1 MLNVIPNGL
10 KLKKS
15 PQIGRKSEEFSRK
28 WKQIIQNAETDL
40 TRTLLEEYRIAEKSL
55 QLDFWNTMITY
66 LSQDKDLQSIIS
78 TLGEIRKNIVSV
90 SETTKGT
97 RVRKM
102 NRLAEGK
109 YEEDLEIALKKEFNF
124 QSDLDLLMDA
134 FDEKLESRTIDLEE
148 INRVL
153 TAGERETISNETPR
167 NAIPVRTAGEASN
180 IEYPVWNI
188 EEQLPRDAGSSDIA
202 NCNISND
209 EILENQSIYLEEI
222 NRVLNAGE
230 RETISNELPW
240 NAVPV
245 QTVGESSNTGYT
257 RPNIEEQWTTDAETP
272 DVANSNIPNDRIS
285 GRFVNDKVINL
296 SNKALSDSEISVL
309 SKGLKF
315 VVTPKEL
322 DQSQIKIDL
331 ENFGRRLRLK
341 WHFRE
346 SEEFSE
352 YPAFRPKSKFNPRNK
367 DIAIEVYLSKLEEEI
382 MNISANGSNFS
393 NISREERAALNELKS
408 DRSIVIKEADK
419 GSGVVVWDREDYVKE
434 ANSQLGDRT
443 VYEKLD
449 GDPSERLQGI
459 ISDALE
465 TIKDRGDID
474 DSTLDYLMI
483 SNPGLGRFY
492 LLPKMHKRLNGVPGR
507 PVISNCGYFTENI
520 SEFLDYHLQPLAKTV
535 TSYIKDTNHFLKKLS
550 ELGEIPEDAILCT
563 VDVVGLYPNIPHGE
577 GLEALRGALEH
588 REDKTVSTE
597 SLTELARV
605 VLKNNCFEFNG
616 EFYQQRQGTAIGTK
630 FAPSYA
636 ILFMAALEQKLLSD
650 AKYKPWIW
658 WRYIDDIF
666 LIWRHGEDRLREF
679 IDALNQAHHS
689 IKFTAEW
696 SKETVSFLD
705 VRVVKEG
712 KEIITDLFTKPTDT
726 HQLLHH
732 SSCHPG
738 HTKRGIPYSQAL
750 RIRRICSEDQF
761 FDKRVGEL
769 RGWLFNRG
777 YKEGEVDQQIDKVR
791 SLDRLELLDRQSK
804 DQGDGRIP
812 LVLTYHPALNR
823 VYDILRDI
831 SNILLAGPEHKKLF
845 QNKIFLSFRRA
856 KNLKDKLVRAKLP
869 NSDDG
874 GLSVKGCYK
883 CNDRKSCQICGL
895 IKEGNSFENSD
906 ENRSFTIFSGR
917 YNCNS
922 ENVVYLLQCE
932 CCRKKYVGSTKT
944 KFRQRFNVYKPYFR
958 SYARRRD
965 QGTLDRGKIIPQANF
980 FSHFFEAGH
989 NGKFDVTI
997 KIIDGAENVFS
1008 LRRKELF
1015 WQYRLGTFLP
1025 RGLNERAA
1033 DVELD
1038 MFACGMA

>member
-1 MLNVIPNGL
+1 MP
-10 KLKKS
+10 
-15 PQIGRKSEEFSRK
+15 
-28 WKQIIQNAETDL
+28 A
-40 TRTLLEEYRIAEKSL
+40 
-55 QLDFWNTMITY
+55 
-66 LSQDKDLQSIIS
+66 
-78 TLGEIRKNIVSV
+78 
-90 SETTKGT
+90 
-97 RVRKM
+97 
-102 NRLAEGK
+102 
-109 YEEDLEIALKKEFNF
+109 
-124 QSDLDLLMDA
+124 
-134 FDEKLESRTIDLEE
+134 
-148 INRVL
+148 
-153 TAGERETISNETPR
+153 
-167 NAIPVRTAGEASN
+167 
-180 IEYPVWNI
+180 
-188 EEQLPRDAGSSDIA
+188 
-202 NCNISND
+202 
-209 EILENQSIYLEEI
+209 
-222 NRVLNAGE
+222 
-230 RETISNELPW
+230 
-240 NAVPV
+240 

-257 RPNIEEQWTTDAETP
+257 RSNIEEQWTMDAETP

-296 SNKALSDSEISVL
+296 SNRALSDSEISVL

-393 NISREERAALNELKS
+393 NISREERAALNDLKS

-434 ANSQLGDRT
+434 ANSQLGDPT

-449 GDPSERLQGI
+449 GDPSERLQSI

-465 TIKDRGDID
+465 TIKNRGDMG

-492 LLPKMHKRLNGVPGR
+492 LLPKIHKRLNGVPGR

-597 SLTELARV
+597 SLTELARI

-650 AKYKPWIW
+650 AQYKPWIW

-696 SKETVSFLD
+696 SEKTVSFLD

-791 SLDRLELLDRQSK
+791 SLDRLELLDRQRK
-804 DQGDGRIP
+804 DQSDGRIP

-874 GLSVKGCYK
+874 GLSAKGCYK
-883 CNDRKSCQICGL
+883 CNGRKSCQICGL
-895 IKEGNSFENSD
+895 IKEGDSFENTD
-906 ENRSFTIFSGR
+906 ENRCFTIFSGR

-944 KFRQRFNVYKPYFR
+944 KFRQRFNVYKSYFR

-1015 WQYRLGTFLP
+1015 WQYRLGTFLS